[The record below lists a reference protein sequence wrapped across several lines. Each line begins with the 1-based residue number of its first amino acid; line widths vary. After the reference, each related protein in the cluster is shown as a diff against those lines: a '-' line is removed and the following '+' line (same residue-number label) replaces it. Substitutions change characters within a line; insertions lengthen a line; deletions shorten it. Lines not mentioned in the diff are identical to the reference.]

1 MGQLTATLTD
11 VIIAAADGSSLSNP
25 GPAGWAWYID
35 DRTWAAG
42 GWKHGTNNM
51 GELMAVLDL
60 LQSTSHLD
68 EPLRILC
75 DSQYVINSLT
85 KWLPSWKR
93 RGWKKGDGKPVMN
106 VDLMKDLDK
115 ALAGRDVTFEW
126 VKGHAGH
133 DLNEA
138 ADDRARAAAAAF
150 RDGVTPDTGPG
161 YPKGAPTARA
171 VQFATKS
178 VAEDD
183 TLFDFDVVQAAAE
196 AGAAAEAANRSVL
209 EVFFDLEDVP
219 EGEWVTPGVASHRI
233 KAALIEAMR
242 RLASL
247 AAQGE
252 RYDYLHLVHPS
263 YLGHSPDGRVVFDGD
278 DGWRPL
284 PSDFRILSID
294 AYGTN
299 VAGVTWESKAAPA
312 VLGYAL
318 WHRVPE
324 GWQLRFTKETPI
336 L

>member
-1 MGQLTATLTD
+1 M
-11 VIIAAADGSSLSNP
+11 IIAAADGSSLSNP

-35 DRTWAAG
+35 DGVWAAG

-60 LQSTSHLD
+60 LQSTAHTG

-85 KWLPSWKR
+85 KWLPGWKR

-106 VDLMKDLDK
+106 VDLMQELDK

-138 ADDRARAAAAAF
+138 ADERARAAATAF
-150 RDGVTPDTGPG
+150 RDGVAPDTGPG
-161 YPKGAPTARA
+161 YPKGAPAARA
-171 VQFATKS
+171 AQFTQGS
-178 VAEDD
+178 VDAGD
-183 TLFDFDVVQAAAE
+183 TLFDFDADAAAAE
-196 AGAAAEAANRSVL
+196 AEAEAAAANRGAL
-209 EVFFDLEDVP
+209 EVLLDLEEVP
-219 EGEWVTPGVASHRI
+219 EGEWVTPGGASHRI

-242 RLASL
+242 RLAAV
-247 AAQGE
+247 AAQGV
-252 RYDYLHLVHPS
+252 RSDYLHLVHPS
-263 YLGHSPDGRVVFDGD
+263 YLGHSPDGQIVFDD
-278 DGWRPL
+278 EEGWRPL
-284 PSDFRILSID
+284 PPDFRILSID

-299 VAGVTWESKAAPA
+299 VAGVTWESNGSPA

-336 L
+336 A